1 MQSEWEIKSRSH
13 RCTRTQKPFEPGE
26 TIYSLLFRERS
37 GFRRED
43 VCEAAWESIRAE
55 TPPFSSWRST
65 YESPQTSAKPVEPLS
80 KASVE
85 ELLRQLMAD
94 DRPEQLNARYVL
106 AVMLER
112 RKTLKQVDAKEEGP
126 ERLLIYEHAKTGEV
140 FLIAD
145 PRLRLDQIE
154 QVQTEVMALLG
165 AAPQEQQPE
174 Q

>member
-1 MQSEWEIKSRSH
+1 
-13 RCTRTQKPFEPGE
+13 
-26 TIYSLLFRERS
+26 
-37 GFRRED
+37 
-43 VCEAAWESIRAE
+43 
-55 TPPFSSWRST
+55 
-65 YESPQTSAKPVEPLS
+65 VEPLS

-126 ERLLIYEHAKTGEV
+126 ERLLIYEHAKTAEV

-165 AAPQEQQPE
+165 PAPQEQQPE